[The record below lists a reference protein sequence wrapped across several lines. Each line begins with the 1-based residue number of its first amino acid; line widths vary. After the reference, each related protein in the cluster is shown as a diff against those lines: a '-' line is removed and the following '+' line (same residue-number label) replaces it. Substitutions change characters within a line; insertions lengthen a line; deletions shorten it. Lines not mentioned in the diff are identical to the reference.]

1 MSSNIEEKVPES
13 ALLSSTSSLS
23 VGDYVS
29 SYLKRIRA
37 GDLGSLP
44 IILGLLV
51 IAVIFQTQNANYLTA
66 RNLVNL
72 MVQMAGYT
80 AIAIGVVY
88 VLLLGEIDLSVGYV
102 SAIGGVGMTILLR
115 IPSGDPSTWP
125 WYAFFSNGWPWYLA
139 IAGALLLVSFIGLVH
154 GLIITKFQVPS
165 FVVTLAGFLVWNGVV
180 LIMVGEGGTI
190 VIQDVIAVGIA
201 SATLPISWGWI
212 LAALIV
218 GTYAAVEFG
227 QMSVRR
233 NRGLAT
239 KPTPIILAQI
249 SGLAILTCFVIYLTN
264 VNRGFG
270 TNIVVGF
277 PVVGV
282 ILLILL
288 TAFTF
293 LATRTTF
300 GRYVYAVGGNMEAAR
315 RAGIN
320 VDRIRV
326 TVFMISSFMAGV
338 GGIILASRLRSV
350 ATDAGGG
357 NLLLNSIAAA
367 VIGGTSLFGGRG
379 KVISALL
386 GALVIASV
394 ENGMGLLGLP
404 SGIKF
409 IVTGSVLLL
418 AVLVDSIS
426 RRGRAQSGL
435 A

>member
-1 MSSNIEEKVPES
+1 MSSNNPEKAPES
-13 ALLSSTSSLS
+13 ALLASTATVSA
-23 VGDYVS
+23 GDYVRN
-29 SYLKRIRA
+29 YIKRVRS

-44 IILGLLV
+44 IVLGLLV
-51 IAVIFQTQNANYLTA
+51 IAIIFQTQNENYLTA

-102 SAIGGVGMTILLR
+102 SAVGGVGMTILLR

-125 WYAFFSNGWPWYLA
+125 WYAIFPDGWPWYLA
-139 IAGALLLVSFIGLVH
+139 IPAALAVVALIGLVH
-154 GLIITKFQVPS
+154 GLIVTRFQVPS

-190 VIQDVIAVGIA
+190 VIQDSVAIGIA
-201 SATLPISWGWI
+201 SATLPIAWGWV
-212 LAALIV
+212 LAAVIIAV
-218 GTYAAVEFG
+218 YAALEFG
-227 QMSVRR
+227 QISIRR
-233 NRGLAT
+233 SRGLAT
-239 KPTPIILAQI
+239 KPLTIVIAQI
-249 SGLAILTCFVIYLTN
+249 VGLGILTSIVVYLTN
-264 VNRGFG
+264 INRGFG
-270 TNIVVGF
+270 ENVVQGF

-288 TAFTF
+288 TVYTF
-293 LATRTTF
+293 LANRTTF
-300 GRYVYAVGGNMEAAR
+300 GRYVYAVGGNTEAAR

-409 IVTGSVLLL
+409 IITGSVLLL

-426 RRGRAQSGL
+426 RRGRAQSGI